1 MREALLQWFEGNR
14 RNFFWRTCSDP
25 YIILITEILLKKT
38 TAVVVNRFLPGF
50 LERYPNVRA
59 LHKGSTSGLQELL
72 APLGLSKQR
81 TTQLKS
87 LAKVLVES
95 YGDEVPCHKEELLKL
110 PGVGDYTASA
120 VLSFAYDIPEA
131 IVDTNV
137 ARLIIRIFGIEP
149 SHYEPRR
156 SPEIWKKA
164 SELVGQD
171 SSKCKFVNWALL
183 DLAAIIC
190 KPRNPLHTECPLK
203 VWCNFSE
210 KELVNEYGTT
220 S

>member
-1 MREALLQWFEGNR
+1 MLDHMRDALLQWFEGNR

-38 TAVVVNRFLPGF
+38 TAAVVNHFLPSF

-59 LHKGSTSGLQELL
+59 LHEGSTSGLQALL

-120 VLSFAYDIPEA
+120 VLSFAYRMPEA
-131 IVDTNV
+131 IVDTNI
-137 ARLIIRIFGIEP
+137 ARLVIRLFGIEP
-149 SHYEPRR
+149 SRYEARR
-156 SPEIWKKA
+156 SPEIWEKA
-164 SELVGQD
+164 MKIVGRD
-171 SSKCKFVNWALL
+171 GSKGKFVNWALL
-183 DLAAIIC
+183 DLAATVC
-190 KPRNPLHTECPLK
+190 KLKKPLHEQCPVK
-203 VWCNFSE
+203 AWCIFYE
-210 KELVNEYGTT
+210 KNGK
-220 S
+220 